1 MGAFLTISNQM
12 SDNNLEVIL
21 VASAWL
27 VGVVARRAQEVVR
40 HSTKEPPM
48 ANKSL
53 FQSLVG
59 ALVRKTDAVNA
70 AGGKAYALDPKQ
82 ALAQYASTGCLN
94 GTFYAETDEQL
105 DAVLNLANAVD
116 PSFVAKVAV
125 HARATGH
132 MKDLPALLL
141 AVLAVRDVALV
152 KRVFARVCDNGKMV
166 RTFVQILRSG
176 VVGRKSLGTALKK
189 QVRAW
194 MERLSDSQLLGATV
208 GNDPSFADLVK
219 MVHPKPA
226 DASRRAF
233 YAWLIGREHD
243 AAALPAP
250 VQHFEAWKRDRTLP
264 IPDVPFQ
271 LLTSAPLDDAT
282 WVAIAKQS
290 PWQATRMNLNTFAR
304 HGVFTVEGMAELI
317 AARLRDPVAIAK
329 ARVFPY
335 QLMVAYRQV
344 DDAVP
349 MPVREALQ
357 DAMEIAIANVP
368 AFAGQ
373 VVVCPDVSGSMH
385 SAVTGGRG
393 SATSAVRCI
402 DVAALVAAAVVRRN
416 PRAEVLPFSDRV
428 DQVRLNPRDSV
439 MTNAEIL
446 AKLPSGGTDCSLPLA
461 DLNRR
466 KAKAGLVILVSD
478 NESWIDRNPHARG
491 TALLREW
498 QTFKA
503 RNADA
508 KLVCLDLQPNRSVQA
523 PDRADILNIGGFA
536 DAVFATIAAFADG
549 TLAAD
554 HWVGVIERLEI

>member
-1 MGAFLTISNQM
+1 
-12 SDNNLEVIL
+12 
-21 VASAWL
+21 
-27 VGVVARRAQEVVR
+27 
-40 HSTKEPPM
+40 M
-48 ANKSL
+48 ANKTL
-53 FQSLVG
+53 FQSLIG
-59 ALVRKTDAVNA
+59 ALIPKTDAANV
-70 AGGKAYALDPKQ
+70 AGGKAYALSPQ
-82 ALAQYASTGCLN
+82 HALAQYASTGCLN
-94 GTFYAETDEQL
+94 GTFYADAAEQL
-105 DAVLNLANAVD
+105 DTVLTLANAVE
-116 PSFVAKVAV
+116 PEFVAKVAL
-125 HARATGH
+125 HARAVGN

-141 AVLAVRDVALV
+141 AILAVRDVAAL

-176 VVGRKSLGTALKK
+176 VAGRKSLGTAPKK
-189 QVRAW
+189 LVRAW

-219 MVHPKPA
+219 MVHPKPT
-226 DASRRAF
+226 DAARRAF

-243 AAALPAP
+243 AAALPAA
-250 VQHFEAWKRDRTLP
+250 VQHFDAWKRDRKLP

-282 WVAIAKQS
+282 WVAIARQS

-304 HGVFTVEGMAELI
+304 HGVFKVEGMAELI

-357 DAMEIAIANVP
+357 DAMEIAITNVP
-368 AFAGQ
+368 AFAVP

-385 SAVTGGRG
+385 SAVTGERG

-416 PRAEVLPFSDRV
+416 PQAEVLPFSDRV

-439 MTNAEIL
+439 MTNAEML
-446 AKLPSGGTDCSLPLA
+446 SKLPSGGTDCSLPLVE
-461 DLNRR
+461 LNRR

-478 NESWIDRNPHARG
+478 NESWIDAKPHARG

-498 QTFKA
+498 QIFSA
-503 RNADA
+503 RNPGA
-508 KLVCLDLQPNRSVQA
+508 KLVCLDLQPNRAVQA
-523 PDRADILNIGGFA
+523 PERADILNIGGFA

-554 HWVGVIERLEI
+554 HWVGVIGRMEI

>member
-1 MGAFLTISNQM
+1 
-12 SDNNLEVIL
+12 
-21 VASAWL
+21 
-27 VGVVARRAQEVVR
+27 
-40 HSTKEPPM
+40 M
-48 ANKSL
+48 ANKTL
-53 FQSLVG
+53 FQSLIG
-59 ALVRKTDAVNA
+59 ALIPKTDAVND
-70 AGGKAYALDPKQ
+70 AGGKAYALSPKH

-94 GTFYAETDEQL
+94 GTFYADAAEQL
-105 DAVLNLANAVD
+105 DTVLTLAKAVD
-116 PSFVAKVAV
+116 PEFVAKVAV
-125 HARATGH
+125 HARAVGN

-141 AVLAVRDVALV
+141 AILAVRDVALL

-176 VVGRKSLGTALKK
+176 VAGRKSLGTAPKK
-189 QVRAW
+189 LVRAW
-194 MERLSDSQLLGATV
+194 MERLTDSQLLGATV

-219 MVHPKPA
+219 MVHPKPT
-226 DASRRAF
+226 DAARRAF

-243 AAALPAP
+243 AAALPAA
-250 VQHFEAWKRDRTLP
+250 VQHFDAWKRDRTLP

-282 WVAIAKQS
+282 WVAIARQS

-304 HGVFTVEGMAELI
+304 HGVFKVEGMAELI

-344 DDAVP
+344 EAEVP
-349 MPVREALQ
+349 AQVREALQ

-373 VVVCPDVSGSMH
+373 VVVCPDVSGSMQ
-385 SAVTGGRG
+385 SAVTGERG

-416 PRAEVLPFSDRV
+416 PRAEVIPFSDRV
-428 DQVRLNPRDSV
+428 NEVRLNPRDSV
-439 MTNAEIL
+439 MTNAKLL
-446 AKLPSGGTDCSLPLA
+446 AELPSGGTDCSLPLVE
-461 DLNRR
+461 LNRR
-466 KAKAGLVILVSD
+466 KAKADLVILVSD
-478 NESWIDRNPHARG
+478 NESWIDAKPHARG

-498 QTFKA
+498 QIFSA
-503 RNADA
+503 RNPGA
-508 KLVCLDLQPNRSVQA
+508 KLVCLDLQPNRAVQA
-523 PDRADILNIGGFA
+523 PERADILNIGGFA

-554 HWVGVIERLEI
+554 HWVGVIERMDI

>member
-1 MGAFLTISNQM
+1 
-12 SDNNLEVIL
+12 
-21 VASAWL
+21 
-27 VGVVARRAQEVVR
+27 
-40 HSTKEPPM
+40 M

-94 GTFYAETDEQL
+94 GTFYAEADEQL
-105 DAVLNLANAVD
+105 DTVLTLANAVD

-141 AVLAVRDVALV
+141 AVLAVRDVALF

-250 VQHFEAWKRDRTLP
+250 VQEFEAWKRDRTLP
-264 IPDVPFQ
+264 IPGVPFQ

-304 HGVFTVEGMAELI
+304 HGVFKVEGMAELI
-317 AARLRDPVAIAK
+317 AARLRDPVSIAK

-416 PRAEVLPFSDRV
+416 PRAEVLPFSDRA

>member
-1 MGAFLTISNQM
+1 
-12 SDNNLEVIL
+12 
-21 VASAWL
+21 
-27 VGVVARRAQEVVR
+27 
-40 HSTKEPPM
+40 M

-94 GTFYAETDEQL
+94 GTFYAEADEQL
-105 DAVLNLANAVD
+105 DTVLTLANAVD

-141 AVLAVRDVALV
+141 AVLAVRDVALF

-194 MERLSDSQLLGATV
+194 MDRLSDSQLLGATV

-243 AAALPAP
+243 AATLPAP

-304 HGVFTVEGMAELI
+304 HGVFKVEGMAELI

-344 DDAVP
+344 DDGVP
-349 MPVREALQ
+349 TQVREALQ

>member
-1 MGAFLTISNQM
+1 
-12 SDNNLEVIL
+12 
-21 VASAWL
+21 
-27 VGVVARRAQEVVR
+27 
-40 HSTKEPPM
+40 M

-94 GTFYAETDEQL
+94 GTFYAEADEQL
-105 DAVLNLANAVD
+105 DTVLTLANAVD

-141 AVLAVRDVALV
+141 AVLAVRDVALF

-304 HGVFTVEGMAELI
+304 HGVFKVEGMAELI
-317 AARLRDPVAIAK
+317 AARLRDPVSIAK

>member
-1 MGAFLTISNQM
+1 
-12 SDNNLEVIL
+12 
-21 VASAWL
+21 
-27 VGVVARRAQEVVR
+27 
-40 HSTKEPPM
+40 M

-94 GTFYAETDEQL
+94 GTFYAEADEQL
-105 DAVLNLANAVD
+105 DTVLTLANAVD

-141 AVLAVRDVALV
+141 AVLAVRDVALF

-250 VQHFEAWKRDRTLP
+250 VQQFEAWKRDRTLP

-304 HGVFTVEGMAELI
+304 HGVFKVEGMAELI

-349 MPVREALQ
+349 MSVREALQ

-508 KLVCLDLQPNRSVQA
+508 KLVCLDLQPNRAVQA
-523 PDRADILNIGGFA
+523 PERADILNIGGFA

-554 HWVGVIERLEI
+554 HWVGVIGRMEI

>member
-1 MGAFLTISNQM
+1 
-12 SDNNLEVIL
+12 
-21 VASAWL
+21 
-27 VGVVARRAQEVVR
+27 
-40 HSTKEPPM
+40 M
-48 ANKSL
+48 ANKTL
-53 FQSLVG
+53 FQSLIG
-59 ALVRKTDAVNA
+59 ALIPKADATNA
-70 AGGKAYALDPKQ
+70 AGGKAYALSPQ
-82 ALAQYASTGCLN
+82 HALAQYASTGCLN
-94 GTFYAETDEQL
+94 GTFYADAAEQL
-105 DAVLNLANAVD
+105 DTVLTLAKAVE
-116 PSFVAKVAV
+116 PEFVAKVAL
-125 HARATGH
+125 HARAVGN

-141 AVLAVRDVALV
+141 AILAVRDVALM

-176 VVGRKSLGTALKK
+176 VAGRKSLGTAPKK
-189 QVRAW
+189 LVRAW

-219 MVHPKPA
+219 MVHPKPT
-226 DASRRAF
+226 DAARRAF

-243 AAALPAP
+243 AAALPAA
-250 VQHFEAWKRDRTLP
+250 VQHFDAWKRDRTLS

-282 WVAIAKQS
+282 WVAIARQS

-304 HGVFTVEGMAELI
+304 HGVFKVEGMAELI

-357 DAMEIAIANVP
+357 DAMEIAITNVP
-368 AFAGQ
+368 AFAVP

-385 SAVTGGRG
+385 SAVTGERG

-416 PRAEVLPFSDRV
+416 PQAEVLPFSDRV

-439 MTNAEIL
+439 MTNAEML
-446 AKLPSGGTDCSLPLA
+446 SKLPSGGTDCSLPLVE
-461 DLNRR
+461 LNRR

-478 NESWIDRNPHARG
+478 NESWIDAKPHARG
-491 TALLREW
+491 TALLCEW
-498 QTFKA
+498 QIFKA

-508 KLVCLDLQPNRSVQA
+508 KLVCLDLQPNRAVQA
-523 PDRADILNIGGFA
+523 PERADILNIGGFA

-554 HWVGVIERLEI
+554 HWVGVIGRMEI

>member
-1 MGAFLTISNQM
+1 
-12 SDNNLEVIL
+12 
-21 VASAWL
+21 
-27 VGVVARRAQEVVR
+27 
-40 HSTKEPPM
+40 M
-48 ANKSL
+48 ANKTL
-53 FQSLVG
+53 FQSLIG
-59 ALVRKTDAVNA
+59 ALIPKTDATNA
-70 AGGKAYALDPKQ
+70 AGGKAYALSPQ
-82 ALAQYASTGCLN
+82 HALAQYASTGCLN
-94 GTFYAETDEQL
+94 GTFYADAAEQL
-105 DAVLNLANAVD
+105 DTVLTLAKAVE
-116 PSFVAKVAV
+116 PEFVAKVAL
-125 HARATGH
+125 HARAVGN

-141 AVLAVRDVALV
+141 AILAVRDVALM

-176 VVGRKSLGTALKK
+176 VAGRKSLGTAPKK
-189 QVRAW
+189 LVRAW

-219 MVHPKPA
+219 MVHPKPT
-226 DASRRAF
+226 DAARRAF

-243 AAALPAP
+243 AAALPAA
-250 VQHFEAWKRDRTLP
+250 VQHFDAWKRDRTLP

-282 WVAIAKQS
+282 WVAIARQS

-304 HGVFTVEGMAELI
+304 HGVFKVAGMAELI

-357 DAMEIAIANVP
+357 DAMEIAITNVP
-368 AFAGQ
+368 AFAVP

-385 SAVTGGRG
+385 SAVTGERG

-416 PRAEVLPFSDRV
+416 PQAEVLPFSDRV

-439 MTNAEIL
+439 MTNAEML
-446 AKLPSGGTDCSLPLA
+446 SKLPSGGTDCSLPLVE
-461 DLNRR
+461 LNRR

-478 NESWIDRNPHARG
+478 NESWIDAKPHARG

-498 QTFKA
+498 QIFKA

-508 KLVCLDLQPNRSVQA
+508 KLVCLDLQPNRAVQA
-523 PDRADILNIGGFA
+523 PERADILNIGGFA

-554 HWVGVIERLEI
+554 HWVGVIGRMEI

>member
-1 MGAFLTISNQM
+1 
-12 SDNNLEVIL
+12 
-21 VASAWL
+21 
-27 VGVVARRAQEVVR
+27 
-40 HSTKEPPM
+40 M
-48 ANKSL
+48 ANKTL
-53 FQSLVG
+53 FQSLIG
-59 ALVRKTDAVNA
+59 ALIPKTDAANA
-70 AGGKAYALDPKQ
+70 AGGKAYALSPQ
-82 ALAQYASTGCLN
+82 HALAQYASTGCLN
-94 GTFYAETDEQL
+94 GTFYADAAEQL
-105 DAVLNLANAVD
+105 DTVLTLAKAVE
-116 PSFVAKVAV
+116 PEFVAKVAL
-125 HARATGH
+125 HARAVGN

-141 AVLAVRDVALV
+141 AILAVRDVALM

-176 VVGRKSLGTALKK
+176 VAGRKSLGTAPKK
-189 QVRAW
+189 LVRAW

-219 MVHPKPA
+219 MVHPKPT
-226 DASRRAF
+226 DAARRAF

-243 AAALPAP
+243 AAALPAT

-282 WVAIAKQS
+282 WVAIARQS

-304 HGVFTVEGMAELI
+304 HGVFKVEGMAELI

-357 DAMEIAIANVP
+357 DAMEIAITNVP
-368 AFAGQ
+368 AFAVP

-385 SAVTGGRG
+385 SAVTGERG

-416 PRAEVLPFSDRV
+416 PKAEVLPFSDRV

-439 MTNAEIL
+439 MTNAEML
-446 AKLPSGGTDCSLPLA
+446 SKLPSGGTDCSLPLVE
-461 DLNRR
+461 LNRR

-478 NESWIDRNPHARG
+478 NESWIDAKPHARG

-498 QTFKA
+498 QSFSA
-503 RNADA
+503 RNPGA
-508 KLVCLDLQPNRSVQA
+508 KLVCLDLQPNRAVQA
-523 PDRADILNIGGFA
+523 PERADILNIGGFA

-554 HWVGVIERLEI
+554 HWVGVIERMDI